1 MRSNLM
7 NSDLTA
13 QRIQRA
19 AAGDNQAW
27 GDLLGEH
34 RERLRR
40 VVALRLDHRL
50 QGRIDASDVVQ
61 DAFIDA
67 SRCLAEYVRNPVLP
81 FFLWLRYL
89 TGIRL
94 AKLHRHHLGT
104 QMRDAG
110 REVSLYRGL
119 MPETSSAALA
129 AQLLG
134 RENRPSEIAIRA
146 ELKLQLQDAMNA
158 MEPLDREILALRHF
172 EQLTNAEAAQLLEIT
187 EAAASKRYIRALER
201 LRDILVGL
209 PGNIGELLP

>member
-1 MRSNLM
+1 MRSNRV

-13 QRIQRA
+13 QLIERA
-19 AAGDNQAW
+19 TAGNKEAW
-27 GDLLGEH
+27 GSLLAEH

-40 VVALRLDHRL
+40 MVALRLDHRL
-50 QGRIDASDVVQ
+50 QGRIDASDVIQ

-67 SRCLAEYVRNPVLP
+67 SRCLAEYVQNPVLP
-81 FFLWLRYL
+81 FYLWLRYL

-94 AKLHRHHLGT
+94 AKLHRYHLGT

-119 MPETSSAALA
+119 MPESSSAALA

-134 RENRPSEIAIRA
+134 RENRPSEFAMRA
-146 ELKLQLQDAMNA
+146 ELKLQLQEAINA
-158 MEPLDREILALRHF
+158 MDPLDREIIALRHF
-172 EQLTNAEAAQLLEIT
+172 EHLTNAEAAQLLEIT

-201 LRDILVGL
+201 LRDILVDL

>member
-1 MRSNLM
+1 MRSNAD

-13 QRIQRA
+13 RRIERA
-19 AAGDNQAW
+19 MAGDKEAW
-27 GDLLGEH
+27 GALLAEH

-40 VVALRLDHRL
+40 MVALRLDHRL
-50 QGRIDASDVVQ
+50 QGRIDASDVIQ

-67 SRCLAEYVRNPVLP
+67 SHCLAEYVQNPVLP

-110 REVSLYRGL
+110 REVSLYRGM

-134 RENRPSEIAIRA
+134 RENRPSELAMRA
-146 ELKLQLQDAMNA
+146 ELKLQLQEAMDT
-158 MEPLDREILALRHF
+158 MERLDREIIALRNF
-172 EQLTNAEAAQLLEIT
+172 EQLTNAEAARLLEIT

-201 LRDILVGL
+201 LRDILVSL
-209 PGNIGELLP
+209 PGNIGELFP